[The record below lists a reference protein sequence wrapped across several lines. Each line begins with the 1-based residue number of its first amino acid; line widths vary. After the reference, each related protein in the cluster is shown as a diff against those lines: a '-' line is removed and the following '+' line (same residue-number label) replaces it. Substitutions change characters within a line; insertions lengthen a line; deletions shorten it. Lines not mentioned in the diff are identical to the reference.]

1 MLRRSSCSVLPAL
14 LACVSATGCPQK
26 HDAEKGPELPDVGLG
41 GSSDAPP
48 PGLDRPPARGD
59 LRKVA
64 EVGRWLHAAEHA
76 VEVAVAHAVTPR
88 GTFTEDLVL
97 PLVDVDPGGQSA
109 QVLFVRWAGAAA
121 ASEPPPVA
129 AGARWMS
136 VSLLMGSGSVDAP
149 AGPDRV
155 LDMQVLHGHVVPTS
169 DEGARVAALLAAR
182 YELRRVAPGHA
193 FHEFDRRLV
202 PPPVADLPADTKR
215 KAKKKAAA
223 RPFVTAVY
231 ALALAPEG
239 PDLEIIVDAPP
250 RKGLP
255 AILQRDVVHPSG
267 VFEPAKLVLARP
279 EPSPLT
285 VARALRH
292 PDANVMVHAQD
303 GRYEVSG
310 RTGAIERLP

>member
-1 MLRRSSCSVLPAL
+1 MLRRSAL
-14 LACVSATGCPQK
+14 FACALAIGCPQK
-26 HDAEKGPELPDVGLG
+26 HDAAKGPELPDVGLG

-64 EVGRWLHAAEHA
+64 EVGRWLNAAEHA
-76 VEVAVAHAVTPR
+76 VDVAVAHAVTPR
-88 GTFTEDLVL
+88 GTFAQDLVL

-121 ASEPPPVA
+121 ASEPPPVG

-136 VSLLMGSGSVDAP
+136 VSLLMG
-149 AGPDRV
+149 PDRV
-155 LDMQVLHGHVVPTS
+155 LDTQVLHGHVVPTS

-182 YELRRVAPGHA
+182 YELRRIAPGHA
-193 FHEFDRRLV
+193 FREFDRRLV
-202 PPPVADLPADTKR
+202 PPPLADLPPDA
-215 KAKKKAAA
+215 KAKTKKKAAA

-231 ALALAPEG
+231 ALAREPEG
-239 PDLEIIVDAPP
+239 PDLEIVVDAPP

-255 AILQRDVVHPSG
+255 AILQHDVVHPSG
-267 VFEPAKLVLARP
+267 AFEQAKLVLARP

>member
-1 MLRRSSCSVLPAL
+1 MLRRCTLI
-14 LACVSATGCPQK
+14 ACVLATGCPQK
-26 HDAEKGPELPDVGLG
+26 HDADKGPELPDVGIG

-64 EVGRWLHAAEHA
+64 ELGRWLHASEHA
-76 VEVAVAHAVTPR
+76 VEIAVAHAVTPR
-88 GTFTEDLVL
+88 GTFAEDLVL

-109 QVLFVRWAGAAA
+109 QVLFVRWPGAAS
-121 ASEPPPVA
+121 ASEPPEVA
-129 AGARWMS
+129 AGERWMS
-136 VSLLMGSGSVDAP
+136 VSLLMA
-149 AGPDRV
+149 PDRV
-155 LDMQVLHGHVVPTS
+155 LDTQVLHGNVVPAS
-169 DEGARVAALLAAR
+169 DEGVRVAALLAAA

-193 FHEFDRRLV
+193 FREFDRRLV
-202 PPPVADLPADTKR
+202 PPPAKTKKEASR
-215 KAKKKAAA
+215 A
-223 RPFVTAVY
+223 FVTAVY
-231 ALALAPEG
+231 ALARAPEG
-239 PDLEIIVDAPP
+239 PDLELVVDAPA

-255 AILQRDVVHPSG
+255 AILQHDVVHASG
-267 VFEPAKLVLARP
+267 AFDEADDAQGSGGAPLVLLRP

-310 RTGAIERLP
+310 RTGAIERLPTQ